1 MQNRLKPV
9 EDAPATPLARRP
21 AMRFNAFCLLAA
33 DFNPLGPPPTRPA
46 CLKVISAGDIS
57 MRARPTLPV
66 GGDGSGGTTH
76 VTQNGLR
83 RGCLALFV

>member
-1 MQNRLKPV
+1 
-9 EDAPATPLARRP
+9 
-21 AMRFNAFCLLAA
+21 
-33 DFNPLGPPPTRPA
+33 
-46 CLKVISAGDIS
+46 